1 MRNYTY
7 KTTIFACF
15 AGYVVQAVIVNFA
28 PLLFITF
35 QETYGISLRQITL
48 LVTVNFCV
56 QFCVDFLSTF
66 FVDKV
71 GYRPCIVKERGKRHL
86 QQDFEPYSR
95 A

>member
-1 MRNYTY
+1 MRKFTY
-7 KTTIFACF
+7 KTTVFACF
-15 AGYVVQAVIVNFA
+15 AGYVVQAIIVNFA

-35 QETYGISLRQITL
+35 QETYDIPLSQITL

-71 GYRPCIVKERGKRHL
+71 GYRPCIVL
-86 QQDFEPYSR
+86 AQFCS
-95 A
+95 AL